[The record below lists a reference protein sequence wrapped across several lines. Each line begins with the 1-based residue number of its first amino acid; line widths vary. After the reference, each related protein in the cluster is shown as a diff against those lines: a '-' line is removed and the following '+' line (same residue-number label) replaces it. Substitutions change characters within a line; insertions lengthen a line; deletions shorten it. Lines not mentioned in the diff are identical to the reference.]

1 MEIGVGRRLR
11 ELRER
16 SGASQREIARRSGQS
31 PGTISAIELDK
42 VSPSVE
48 TLKRLLDCLDVS
60 LADFFSLDPGEPSS
74 AFFGPE
80 QMLDVSLGP
89 IHYRQLGR
97 GMKQANM
104 RFMRVTA
111 YPGSDTGSVSNPA
124 EVEEVG
130 FILSGR
136 IEATIGTETRV
147 LTPGDGYMAKG
158 AQLQRFR
165 NPFDDKCEYIFV
177 CSPPG
182 FYGAVGLTARP
193 I

>member
-16 SGASQREIARRSGQS
+16 AEISQRELARRSGQS
-31 PGTISAIELDK
+31 PGAVSAIELEK

-48 TLKRLLDCLDVS
+48 TLKRLLDCLGIE
-60 LADFFSLDPGEPSS
+60 LADFFSLDPAEPSS

-80 QMLDVSLGP
+80 QMVDVSLGP

-97 GMKQANM
+97 GMKHANM

-111 YPGSDTGSVSNPA
+111 YPGSDTGRVGNPPD
-124 EVEEVG
+124 VEEIG

-147 LTPGDGYMAKG
+147 IGAGDGYMAKG
-158 AQLQRFR
+158 GQLQHFR
-165 NPFDDKCEYIFV
+165 NIFDEKCEYIFV

-182 FYGAVGLTARP
+182 FYGVGLPSRP
-193 I
+193 K